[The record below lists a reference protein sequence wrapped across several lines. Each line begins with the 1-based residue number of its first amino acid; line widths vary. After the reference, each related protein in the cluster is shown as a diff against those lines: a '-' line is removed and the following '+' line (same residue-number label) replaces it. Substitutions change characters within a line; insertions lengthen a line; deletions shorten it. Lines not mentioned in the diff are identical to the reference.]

1 MKIKNLLLALLAL
14 PLMMVACEPNN
25 PVDEVKDPTVSV
37 TADAATENTIT
48 FTVTST
54 DADKVA
60 YLVVEGTEAP
70 TASEVLANGV
80 AIEANKSVEITATEL
95 KAETGYSVVAAAQ
108 NTKAVVKAVATT
120 KTLAEGEEPKTSL
133 TLKSASEMSFAAE
146 GGSGEI
152 KYEIVNPVEGTEL
165 KAEANVAWIT
175 DVAVAESI
183 TFGVE
188 ANDGE
193 AREGKITATYGDLKF
208 EVTVKQVAKGE
219 EPSADKVEFAA
230 NKIATYYESFEG
242 MHMYIFELG
251 DKEWKS
257 NGWGVDG
264 GTYYSF
270 AVISA
275 SKGNGVLPNGTY
287 SLSDSYSANTIAGEY
302 AYRYQ
307 MADGTM
313 VNGFEMY
320 KDANVTITNGKIEAN
335 IELER
340 DGSIH
345 HVVFEGN
352 LAVSDGGSQAP
363 TEFQATHVADK
374 WYWGGT
380 SNYGNKYMVSGE
392 GFSLDVH
399 FPAADATETTL
410 TAGEYTWT
418 STSWWGY
425 NDFVEFTTRSFVS
438 DGVSVAVD
446 SGKAVVSN
454 EGDEYHIEITLA
466 GRDGFTYMIEYNGKL
481 NNKEEVGGDEG
492 NALVVKTLGTGSY
505 NSAYYFYTFKA
516 AGDNFSFDL
525 LVNDYQARPTQIFAG
540 SYTYAPGKS
549 YAGSNGYFFVDSFK
563 LDGMSYKATEASS
576 MTVEGDGTNV
586 VITLNLTMQSGDQF
600 TVTYNGVVG
609 GSANE
614 GGNDAV
620 EATKLA
626 TPTVGAM
633 VVGDAATISWNEIAG
648 AKSYTVTLDGTKVN
662 TVETAYITYQN
673 LGWETSH
680 TVEVVANPA
689 DATLNL
695 ASDAGTATFT
705 TEANPNPGEGGD
717 DQPST
722 GGESYEGWQ
731 FSAVLDM
738 GTPKIT
744 VTDGSHTVE
753 FTLNQVAGGTFYILD
768 NGTLNVTKVVV
779 NGVETTDAYGTI
791 EMGSNNS
798 YHVTL
803 NATINGVKY
812 TGTSSNAVV

>member
-1 MKIKNLLLALLAL
+1 MKIKSLLLALLAL

-37 TADAATENTIT
+37 TADSATENTIT

-54 DADKVA
+54 DADKVT

-95 KAETGYSVVAAAQ
+95 KAETDYTVVAAAQ
-108 NTKAVVKAVATT
+108 NTKAVVKAVAST
-120 KTLAEGEEPKTSL
+120 KTLAEGEEPTTSL

-146 GGSGEI
+146 GGNGEI

-165 KAEANVAWIT
+165 QAEANVAWIT
-175 DVAVAESI
+175 DVTVAENI
-183 TFGVE
+183 TFAVE

-208 EVTVKQVAKGE
+208 EVTVKQAAKGE
-219 EPSADKVEFAA
+219 EPSADKVEFTA

-438 DGVSVAVD
+438 DGASVAVD

-492 NALVVKTLGTGSY
+492 NALVVKTLGAGSY

-525 LVNDYQARPTQIFAG
+525 LVNDYQALATQIVAG

-600 TVTYNGVVG
+600 QVTYNGVVG

-614 GGNDAV
+614 GGNTPV

-626 TPTVGAM
+626 TPTVVAM
-633 VVGDAATISWNEIAG
+633 VAGQAATISWNEIVG

-673 LGWETSH
+673 LGWETTH

-689 DATLNL
+689 DTTLNL
-695 ASDAGTATFT
+695 ASDAGTTTFT
-705 TEANPNPGEGGD
+705 TEANPNPDEGGD
-717 DQPST
+717 DEPST

-744 VTDGSHTVE
+744 ATDGSHTVE
-753 FTLNQVAGGTFYILD
+753 FTLNELSGGTFYILD
-768 NGTLNVTKVVV
+768 NGALNVTKVVV
-779 NGVETTDAYGTI
+779 NGVETTDAYGTV
-791 EMGSNNS
+791 EMGASNS